1 MKETLQET
9 LGQGKK
15 VKVEQKVLIITLY
28 DFNVNPKT
36 KDYEG
41 RSKSKSIL
49 FVPQVDPSILG
60 GLVVEFGQK
69 VFDMSIKSRARQME
83 RFLREPIHFGT
94 L

>member
-1 MKETLQET
+1 M
-9 LGQGKK
+9 
-15 VKVEQKVLIITLY
+15 
-28 DFNVNPKT
+28 
-36 KDYEG
+36 
-41 RSKSKSIL
+41 
-49 FVPQVDPSILG
+49 PQVDPSILG